1 MIAAIQTERAVL
13 SVVIQQSEYIQM
25 LKNYGITKE
34 CFSDPL
40 CRRVFGYVI
49 QSGLSS
55 LECLVDRFP
64 EQATA
69 IVELSVA
76 AVSGANMPEWV
87 RTLKE
92 YACRRRMAGIADELL
107 RLSNSVS
114 DADYRDRV
122 LPLLQRANEAQLL
135 LDTVTAKDMLTAVR
149 EYRLEQETEPT
160 IPEYIAHGLPYDSE
174 IRHGRRE
181 IFTLGAVPGCGKTNL
196 ALSVMLNSIRAG
208 RKVCFFCQEM
218 PFRDLFRRIV
228 ANASDVPLGDLIRH
242 NGGIAATNA
251 ENDLYDLA
259 KRNLYLLRGAG
270 DYEHSAEGIR
280 REIRNF
286 YGVAGGIDL
295 IVIDYLQTMRAPRG
309 SRFRDRREIIDSN
322 LEDIKAIA
330 AEYNAPVLLLSQLNR
345 DSQKDGK
352 LGMAAL
358 KESAHIEE
366 VSSIIAIMSR
376 KEEGRRITFDCVKN
390 RNGRRFKIDLEMLGE
405 FARFKGIEHK
415 YGAED
420 EQR

>member
-25 LKNYGITKE
+25 LKNYGVTKE

-40 CRRVFGYVI
+40 CRRVYGYVI

-64 EQATA
+64 EQSDA

-107 RLSNSVS
+107 RISNSVS

-218 PFRDLFRRIV
+218 P
-228 ANASDVPLGDLIRH
+228 
-242 NGGIAATNA
+242 
-251 ENDLYDLA
+251 
-259 KRNLYLLRGAG
+259 
-270 DYEHSAEGIR
+270 
-280 REIRNF
+280 
-286 YGVAGGIDL
+286 
-295 IVIDYLQTMRAPRG
+295 
-309 SRFRDRREIIDSN
+309 
-322 LEDIKAIA
+322 
-330 AEYNAPVLLLSQLNR
+330 
-345 DSQKDGK
+345 
-352 LGMAAL
+352 
-358 KESAHIEE
+358 
-366 VSSIIAIMSR
+366 
-376 KEEGRRITFDCVKN
+376 
-390 RNGRRFKIDLEMLGE
+390 
-405 FARFKGIEHK
+405 
-415 YGAED
+415 
-420 EQR
+420 